1 MLKISG
7 HFGTFRAFWRP
18 FALQFQSAADDS
30 LFCTEQGTF
39 RRKQGIS
46 YGDWFH
52 GIACWSM
59 QDRAF
64 TPLTTEAQTYI
75 PAL

>member
-30 LFCTEQGTF
+30 LFCTEQGNSS
-39 RRKQGIS
+39 RRTGNFSPKTGN
-46 YGDWFH
+46 FL
-52 GIACWSM
+52 
-59 QDRAF
+59 R
-64 TPLTTEAQTYI
+64 
-75 PAL
+75 